1 MSDNEAPDLRP
12 NVWDLIRDDP
22 ELKRARQRLSL
33 HEIRR
38 IIQHAHNS
46 PRDDRTPE
54 ERLASLH
61 AKMDELS
68 KNPGNLNAS
77 RERVKP

>member
-22 ELKRARQRLSL
+22 ELKRARQRLSI

-38 IIQHAHNS
+38 IIQHAQAS
-46 PRDDRTPE
+46 PKDDRTPE
-54 ERLASLH
+54 EKLAALQK
-61 AKMDELS
+61 AMDAAIS
-68 KNPGNLNAS
+68 GARP
-77 RERVKP
+77 

>member
-22 ELKRARQRLSL
+22 ELRRARQRLSI

-38 IIQHAHNS
+38 IIQHAQAS
-46 PRDDRTPE
+46 PKDDRTPE
-54 ERLASLH
+54 EKLAALH
-61 AKMDELS
+61 KAMDEALKAIAPQHS
-68 KNPGNLNAS
+68 PG
-77 RERVKP
+77 